1 MGASEEIR
9 GDAIV
14 TLNTEYGKYLPNL
27 LTEKSSL
34 EDIETAQKAIVDVML
49 QKIALA
55 VNEEEIAK
63 GLASILK
70 LKREEEASILEVAD
84 AQGRLK
90 EAMVKQAEAAE
101 ALKKKNEKLSASHS
115 TVASLQQDQ
124 MATAHNYA
132 DTQALSGTAVHAL
145 NQELINSEDRL
156 NANRES
162 QEKLK
167 DEIVKLNDEAKNLA
181 KTLITVSPDEI
192 EPLGGL
198 DIDPLEKYN
207 LALASHKEKLLIARD
222 AKILQIAVDMAM
234 KEGVAEVTK
243 EILKEAEAQVALE
256 EATKLSAQQRAA
268 IQTEYNQRYIEAVKG
283 TYALEDAEITAAMER
298 YGEVEKDKTKLTEME
313 TALRAKLHIKTAQ
326 TVASSFADSMKTM
339 ADAGMVGQK
348 TAKRFAQVQA
358 LVDAYASANAAYKAM
373 AGIPVIGPALAI
385 AAAAAAI
392 GAGLA
397 NVKMIESAATG
408 FEGVVDRPTMFM
420 TGEGNKREHVAVTPL
435 EAPNINGPQG
445 GGITVNI
452 SGGIIQDDY
461 IRNTLVPALNKADSM
476 GA

>member
-1 MGASEEIR
+1 
-9 GDAIV
+9 
-14 TLNTEYGKYLPNL
+14 
-27 LTEKSSL
+27 
-34 EDIETAQKAIVDVML
+34 
-49 QKIALA
+49 
-55 VNEEEIAK
+55 
-63 GLASILK
+63 
-70 LKREEEASILEVAD
+70 
-84 AQGRLK
+84 
-90 EAMVKQAEAAE
+90 
-101 ALKKKNEKLSASHS
+101 
-115 TVASLQQDQ
+115 
-124 MATAHNYA
+124 
-132 DTQALSGTAVHAL
+132 AVHAL

-198 DIDPLEKYN
+198 DPDPLEKYN

-234 KEGVAEVTK
+234 KEGIAEVTK

-298 YGEVEKDKTKLTEME
+298 YSKVEKDETKITKME

-373 AGIPVIGPALAI
+373 AGIPVIGPVLAV

-392 GAGLA
+392 GA
-397 NVKMIESAATG
+397 
-408 FEGVVDRPTMFM
+408 
-420 TGEGNKREHVAVTPL
+420 
-435 EAPNINGPQG
+435 
-445 GGITVNI
+445 
-452 SGGIIQDDY
+452 
-461 IRNTLVPALNKADSM
+461 
-476 GA
+476 